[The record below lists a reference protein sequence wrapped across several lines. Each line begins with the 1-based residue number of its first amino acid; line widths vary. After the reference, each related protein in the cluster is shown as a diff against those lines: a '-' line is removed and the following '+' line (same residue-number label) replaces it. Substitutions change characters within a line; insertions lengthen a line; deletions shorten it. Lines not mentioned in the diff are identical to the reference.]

1 MFPSSGSDGSPLCTL
16 SRVPIMRRSARRA
29 IGYGVDNLSDLEANV
44 LIRPRDVT
52 VLILV
57 AAVDWW

>member
-1 MFPSSGSDGSPLCTL
+1 
-16 SRVPIMRRSARRA
+16 MRRSARRA